1 MVILYSENFVSEL
14 ENIANFIALRSEA
27 RADDFMRELKNEI
40 EKIPFM
46 PYRFRKNLKQNRS
59 DVREMIFKSYVVPF
73 QIKKDSII
81 ILSIFKCNLMR
92 FS

>member
-1 MVILYSENFVSEL
+1 
-14 ENIANFIALRSEA
+14 
-27 RADDFMRELKNEI
+27 
-40 EKIPFM
+40 M
-46 PYRFRKNLKQNRS
+46 PYRFRKNLKQNRN

-81 ILSIFKCNLMR
+81 ILSIFKCNLTR